1 MGKIGAPLA
10 EQIVLAV
17 NGGSSSIRFALYRI
31 GSEPVRMLAG
41 KVDRIGSSA
50 MHLDFRDASRAPE
63 SGRVEGAGASSAAGF
78 LLDWLERQVDFGTL
92 RAVGHRMVHGLRHI
106 DPQPLTPALLA
117 DLRRTIA
124 LDEDHLPLEIELVEE
139 FGRRH
144 PRLLQVACF
153 DTAFHR
159 GLPRVARIL
168 PIPRRF
174 EALGIRRYGFH
185 GLSYA
190 YLMERLAQIDPA
202 RAQGRVILAHLGNGA
217 SMAAVHEGRSID
229 TSMGLTPAGGL
240 PMGTRPGDLDP
251 GVACYLMQAGG
262 LNPAQFSDLIN
273 HRSGLLGISE
283 ISADMRDLLAREADD
298 ARAADAIALFCYQ
311 ARKWIG
317 ALAAALNGLDT
328 LVFAGGI
335 GENAPEIRARI
346 CAGLAFLGVDLDL
359 ARNAAAAE
367 LISCADSRVE
377 VRVIPTDEEWMIATT
392 SARILG
398 ALTNKENH
406 HGPEST

>member
-1 MGKIGAPLA
+1 MGKTSVPPA

-31 GSEPVRMLAG
+31 GSERVRMLAG
-41 KVDRIGSSA
+41 KVDRIGSPA
-50 MHLDFRDASRAPE
+50 MHLDFHNSSRAQE
-63 SGRVEGAGASSAAGF
+63 SGRVEGMGASSAAGF
-78 LLDWLERQVDFGTL
+78 LLDWLEQQVDFGTL
-92 RAVGHRMVHGLRHI
+92 CAVGHRMVHGLRHV
-106 DPQPLTPALLA
+106 DPQPLTPELLA

-124 LDEDHLPLEIELVEE
+124 FDEDHLPLEIGLIDE
-139 FGRRH
+139 FSRRH
-144 PRLLQVACF
+144 PRLFQVACF

-159 GLPRVARIL
+159 SLPRVARIL

-190 YLMERLAQIDPA
+190 YLMERLAQIDPR

-229 TSMGLTPAGGL
+229 TTMGLTPAGGL

-251 GVACYLMQAGG
+251 GVACYLMQGGG
-262 LNPAQFSDLIN
+262 LNAEQFSDLIN

-283 ISADMRDLLAREADD
+283 SSADMRDLLAHEADD
-298 ARAADAIALFCYQ
+298 GHAAEAIALFCYQ

-317 ALAAALNGLDT
+317 ALAAALSGLDT
-328 LVFAGGI
+328 LVFSGGI

-346 CAGLAFLGVDLDL
+346 CAGLAFLGVELDI
-359 ARNAAAAE
+359 ARNAANVD
-367 LISCADSRVE
+367 LISSANSRVD

-392 SARILG
+392 SVRVLG

-406 HGPEST
+406 HGPEAT